1 MNIDLLPKNLKEI
14 ANLIG
19 FEKTLLIVEKFAGHR
34 LYVGRTIENGS
45 ALVTLL
51 GRGDAEKLSKR
62 FATEQI
68 EIPNCKR
75 LKNWSRDALIRQDRS
90 QLNMGELAAKY
101 GLSRGRVQKICNTS
115 N

>member
-34 LYVGRTIENGS
+34 LYVARSIENGS
-45 ALVTLL
+45 ALVSLL
-51 GRGDAEKLSKR
+51 GKDDALKVVKFCGGS
-62 FATEQI
+62 QI

-75 LKNWSRDALIRQDRS
+75 LKNWSRDALIRQDRTQMNVAQVAS
-90 QLNMGELAAKY
+90 KY